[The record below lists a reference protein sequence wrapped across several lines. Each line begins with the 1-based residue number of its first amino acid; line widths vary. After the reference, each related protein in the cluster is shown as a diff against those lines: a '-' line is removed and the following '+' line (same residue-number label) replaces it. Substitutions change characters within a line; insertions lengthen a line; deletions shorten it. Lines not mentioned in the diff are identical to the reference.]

1 MADEDEY
8 IGPSRENYLPCSVC
22 GRTFAPQ
29 SLKKHINV
37 CRKQAT
43 KKRKVFDSQRQRF
56 DGTEISTLK
65 PKLASAKQSQPLPQ
79 KKSNWRQEHEE
90 FVKTIRAAK
99 GVTQALKEGGPLPP
113 PPPPSLNPDYVQCP
127 CCQRRFNEG
136 AAERHIMFC
145 KEQAARIGR
154 SGPSQQASSRLA
166 VRIQYRV
173 PSVKK
178 KDGATPSQMPA
189 LLPSRSHMAGTSMRS
204 AGAGATGALASR
216 LREASPARE
225 ARTGVGKASS
235 SSSTPSRGGSTYG
248 REVEFD
254 GPPLRTGRSAGRR
267 VASELTPIQRTPAR
281 SPTPPSGYK
290 SMGSS
295 APRRTGP
302 TRAALNER
310 NDGIGGARRDP
321 WEHSNGDE
329 TTHARTP
336 PGPSGRRPLPRFCY
350 ECGTRHPVDWAKF
363 CCECGARRV
372 AA

>member
-1 MADEDEY
+1 MHRSVHDEKLHRQKEY

-65 PKLASAKQSQPLPQ
+65 PKLASAKPLPQ

-166 VRIQYRV
+166 VRIQV
-173 PSVKK
+173 PPPAPPAPPQSPVPPPSPTSVEAVVPE
-178 KDGATPSQMPA
+178 GH
-189 LLPSRSHMAGTSMRS
+189 LR
-204 AGAGATGALASR
+204 AGATGALASR

-225 ARTGVGKASS
+225 ARMGVGKASS
-235 SSSTPSRGGSTYG
+235 SSSTPSRGG
-248 REVEFD
+248 
-254 GPPLRTGRSAGRR
+254 
-267 VASELTPIQRTPAR
+267 TPAR

-310 NDGIGGARRDP
+310 NDG
-321 WEHSNGDE
+321 
-329 TTHARTP
+329 TP
-336 PGPSGRRPLPRFCY
+336 PGPSGRRPLPRFCH

>member
-166 VRIQYRV
+166 VRIQV
-173 PSVKK
+173 PVQPVPWHPGYARPPQRGRRGRAWARPAAAAAHRHGEGRHTAEKWSLMGPRSGQDAQRADAWPASSRPSSALAVPGGTRGSTRMETRRHTPGRPP
-178 KDGATPSQMPA
+178 DPPVAAPCRASATSAARATPSTG
-189 LLPSRSHMAGTSMRS
+189 PSSAAS
-204 AGAGATGALASR
+204 AGHAGWPL
-216 LREASPARE
+216 SPAWPCVALRGTE
-225 ARTGVGKASS
+225 LAPSS
-235 SSSTPSRGGSTYG
+235 RCRP
-248 REVEFD
+248 
-254 GPPLRTGRSAGRR
+254 
-267 VASELTPIQRTPAR
+267 QRNAVPNT
-281 SPTPPSGYK
+281 
-290 SMGSS
+290 
-295 APRRTGP
+295 
-302 TRAALNER
+302 
-310 NDGIGGARRDP
+310 
-321 WEHSNGDE
+321 
-329 TTHARTP
+329 
-336 PGPSGRRPLPRFCY
+336 
-350 ECGTRHPVDWAKF
+350 V
-363 CCECGARRV
+363 
-372 AA
+372 

>member
-1 MADEDEY
+1 MHRSVHDEKIHRQKEY

-65 PKLASAKQSQPLPQ
+65 PKLASAKPLPQ

-166 VRIQYRV
+166 VRIQVPPPAPPAPPQSPVPPPSPTSVEAVVPEGHLRV
-173 PSVKK
+173 RFNNLSL
-178 KDGATPSQMPA
+178 SFY
-189 LLPSRSHMAGTSMRS
+189 GTM
-204 AGAGATGALASR
+204 
-216 LREASPARE
+216 
-225 ARTGVGKASS
+225 
-235 SSSTPSRGGSTYG
+235 
-248 REVEFD
+248 
-254 GPPLRTGRSAGRR
+254 
-267 VASELTPIQRTPAR
+267 TPAR

-310 NDGIGGARRDP
+310 NDG
-321 WEHSNGDE
+321 
-329 TTHARTP
+329 TP
-336 PGPSGRRPLPRFCY
+336 PGPSGRRPLPRFCH

>member
-1 MADEDEY
+1 MLVAEY

-79 KKSNWRQEHEE
+79 KKSNWRQKHEE

-136 AAERHIMFC
+136 AAERHITFC

-166 VRIQYRV
+166 VRIQV
-173 PSVKK
+173 P
-178 KDGATPSQMPA
+178 PPA
-189 LLPSRSHMAGTSMRS
+189 C
-204 AGAGATGALASR
+204 AGATSALASR

-235 SSSTPSRGGSTYG
+235 STPSRRGT
-248 REVEFD
+248 
-254 GPPLRTGRSAGRR
+254 L
-267 VASELTPIQRTPAR
+267 AR

-290 SMGSS
+290 SMGNS

-302 TRAALNER
+302 TQAALNER
-310 NDGIGGARRDP
+310 NDGISGARREP

-329 TTHARTP
+329 TAHARTP
-336 PGPSGRRPLPRFCY
+336 PGPSSRRPLPRFCH